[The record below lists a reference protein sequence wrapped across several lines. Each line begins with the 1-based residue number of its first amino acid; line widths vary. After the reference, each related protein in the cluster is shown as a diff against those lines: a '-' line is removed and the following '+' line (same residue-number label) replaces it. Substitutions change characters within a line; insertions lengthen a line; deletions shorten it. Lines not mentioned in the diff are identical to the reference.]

1 MCLPDSKEA
10 KELKYFITI
19 FSLRLCSNILQ
30 VLSIELLIGSR
41 IKDLFS
47 GLLAFNH
54 YPKCIVILAASFH
67 QQKSK
72 VSLPSTPFVNKVML
86 QETVCGCCCCG
97 FWSINSKNERKVGI
111 WDCFYRKKNLL
122 FQSHVV
128 FERIDVI
135 CENCV
140 ET

>member
-1 MCLPDSKEA
+1 MVLCLLFYVPLPDSKERIITISLWFRA
-10 KELKYFITI
+10 LLKYIVSF
-19 FSLRLCSNILQ
+19 
-30 VLSIELLIGSR
+30 ELVIGSTCR

-47 GLLAFNH
+47 GLLAFHH

-111 WDCFYRKKNLL
+111 WDCFYRKKN
-122 FQSHVV
+122 FTISIEIQ
-128 FERIDVI
+128 RIDVL
-135 CENCV
+135 C
-140 ET
+140 